1 MEWMPPIVKSGD
13 RRRDAASTRAG
24 RTADWGNHSS
34 LLESTRSF
42 LCFPPRIT
50 SQQPLPPHLP
60 IAFLPT
66 IFCSFSASSQEF
78 TLAAGNTE
86 HHRLSPKTHKVPHQT
101 RSAINYLK
109 LKSPSAW
116 RRKDPCAC
124 QRLLLRELTVGWE
137 GPRGARVGV
146 RNGGPA
152 GEGWFREMAGAD

>member
-42 LCFPPRIT
+42 LCFPLGSHHNNLSLHPTHRFPSYNLLLVLSI
-50 SQQPLPPHLP
+50 
-60 IAFLPT
+60 IAGV
-66 IFCSFSASSQEF
+66 S
-78 TLAAGNTE
+78 LAAGNTE
-86 HHRLSPKTHKVPHQT
+86 NHRLSPKTHKVPHQT

-152 GEGWFREMAGAD
+152 GEG